1 MRIRTIGMLSPSR
14 VRSGRRTVFAP
25 SSRER
30 TVVRLIQGDLFAL
43 EHRCVYRQVPLS
55 KGLVRKRLHCCYH
68 GSTRRSWRTKA
79 NPNSANHLRRAGLS
93 SLMI

>member
-1 MRIRTIGMLSPSR
+1 MLLPSR

-25 SSRER
+25 SSREG
-30 TVVRLIQGDLFAL
+30 TVVVRLIKGELFAL
-43 EHRCVYRQVPLS
+43 EHRCAYRQVPLS
-55 KGLVRKRLHCCYH
+55 KGLVRNRLHCCYH